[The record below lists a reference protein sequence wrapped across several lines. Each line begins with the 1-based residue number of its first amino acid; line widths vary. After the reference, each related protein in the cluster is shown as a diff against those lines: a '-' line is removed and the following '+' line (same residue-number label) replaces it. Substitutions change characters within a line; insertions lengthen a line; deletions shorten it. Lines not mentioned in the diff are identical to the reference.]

1 MNPQALMQFLQN
13 PNPQMLEQ
21 AATQLAQQGVPAPPP
36 GFMQQIPQQL
46 YQAQGM
52 QQRMPSAP
60 PTGIGAMLGGPRSA
74 PPPVG
79 GLGSILQGQAQMQ
92 PQQPGPMRPGLGS
105 FL

>member
-36 GFMQQIPQQL
+36 GFMQQLPQQM

-52 QQRMPSAP
+52 GQNLPQMPQ
-60 PTGIGAMLGGPRSA
+60 GIGGMRGGQRAA
-74 PPPVG
+74 PPPMG
-79 GLGSILQGQAQMQ
+79 GLGSILQGQAQQ
-92 PQQPGPMRPGLGS
+92 PMGMGRPGLGS